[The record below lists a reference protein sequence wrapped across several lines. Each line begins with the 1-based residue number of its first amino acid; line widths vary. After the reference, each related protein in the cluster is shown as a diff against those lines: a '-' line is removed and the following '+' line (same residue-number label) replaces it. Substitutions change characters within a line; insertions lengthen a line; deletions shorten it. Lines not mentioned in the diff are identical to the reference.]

1 MLNILNADECWEIM
15 QRRDNRFD
23 GVFYVGV
30 RTTHIY
36 CRPSCMARPLR
47 KNVDFYASA
56 SAAHTA
62 GLRPCKRC
70 HPDTISPEIR
80 AIHTLCRFIERMPNT
95 PDLTELAEYVGYSP
109 FHLIRLCKS
118 HLGVTP
124 KQYGSMIRRHRLR
137 QIIQQARH
145 VSEAAYDTG
154 FGSLGSLYADAP
166 LGMPPRLY
174 RQGARGLVLQL
185 SCLPTPF
192 GILVVVTSQR
202 GLCFVGFADTD
213 ADAYALAQ
221 AEFPAAELQIVSEPH
236 RIAMQVES
244 LLSTH
249 PNHVDIP
256 LDIKATAFQQRV
268 WQALRAIPAGETRTY
283 ADIAHAIAQPSAIR
297 AVANACAHNPIALVV
312 PCHRVVHRDPKRSGY
327 RWSTARKRAILAY
340 EQQAPHTGGEL

>member
-1 MLNILNADECWEIM
+1 MLNILNDDECWEIM

-36 CRPSCMARPLR
+36 CRPSCVARPLR
-47 KNVDFYASA
+47 KNVDFYTSTA
-56 SAAHTA
+56 AAHAA

-70 HPDTISPEIR
+70 HPDSISPEIR
-80 AIHTLCRFIERMPNT
+80 AIHTVCRFLERMPSA
-95 PDLTELAEYVGYSP
+95 PDLAKLAAYVGYSS
-109 FHLIRLCKS
+109 FHLLRLCKS

-124 KQYGSMIRRHRLR
+124 KQYASMIRRHRLR
-137 QIIQQARH
+137 HVMQQSRH
-145 VSEAAYDTG
+145 VGDAAYDTG
-154 FGSLGSLYADAP
+154 FGSLGALYADAP

-185 SCLPTPF
+185 TCLPSPF

-213 ADAYALAQ
+213 AQAHALAH
-221 AEFPAAELQIVSEPH
+221 AEFPAADLQIAPQPNS
-236 RIAMQVES
+236 IALQVES
-244 LLSTH
+244 LLHSH

-268 WQALRAIPAGETRTY
+268 WQALRTIPPGETRTY
-283 ADIAHAIAQPSAIR
+283 AEIASAIVQPRAIR
-297 AVANACAHNPIALVV
+297 AVANACAQNPIAIVV
-312 PCHRVVHRDPKRSGY
+312 PCHRVVHRNPNRSGY
-327 RWSTARKRAILAY
+327 RWSAERKRAILAY
-340 EQQAPHTGGEL
+340 EQKEPHTGGDS